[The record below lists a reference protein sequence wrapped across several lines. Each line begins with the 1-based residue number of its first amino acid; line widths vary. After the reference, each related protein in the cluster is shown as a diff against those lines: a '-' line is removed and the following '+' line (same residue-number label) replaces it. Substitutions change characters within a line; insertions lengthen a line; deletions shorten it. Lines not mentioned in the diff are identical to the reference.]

1 MNYGPFVQELIKL
14 VVDKPEAV
22 EIDEELDGSTRTFFV
37 RVDQEDVGKV
47 IGKNGRVI
55 SAMRAVVSAVAA
67 KQREKAYV
75 KVVTE

>member
-1 MNYGPFVQELIKL
+1 MSYTPFVEELIKL
-14 VVDKPEAV
+14 VVDKPDSV
-22 EIDEELDGSTRTFFV
+22 EIDEEVEGSTRTFFI
-37 RVDQEDVGKV
+37 RVDADDVGKV

-75 KVVTE
+75 KIVTE

>member
-1 MNYGPFVQELIKL
+1 MSYTPFVEELIKL
-14 VVDKPEAV
+14 VVDKPESV
-22 EIDEELDGSTRTFFV
+22 EIDEEVSGSTRTFFI
-37 RVDQEDVGKV
+37 RVDADDVGKV

-75 KVVTE
+75 KIVTE

>member
-1 MNYGPFVQELIKL
+1 MSYTPFVEELIKL
-14 VVDKPEAV
+14 VVDKPESV
-22 EIDEELDGSTRTFFV
+22 EIDEEVEGSTRTFFI
-37 RVDQEDVGKV
+37 RVDADDVGKV

-75 KVVTE
+75 KIVTE